1 MPRLN
6 PFRGGGDLKT
16 RINNYKEKLT
26 NDELNMEK
34 VATGAGVLAVL
45 GTTALLIYKGL
56 KGRGTGTEGQKLAAT
71 LVDIIKDPPR
81 RVAERAVKTATG
93 KSPSRARET
102 EHVRVATQKL
112 EGLKNMLDRRV
123 ILPEKVTPENSTKY
137 LRLKELA
144 ANRERGLATVEGAT
158 KHLSRL
164 SRHADWEPVKAKSV
178 TPENSTRYFE
188 QLIPTRVK
196 AENIQTAEETT
207 KYLSKLSR
215 KAKWEAKYLER
226 IAKNASPENMT
237 KNGIILPQARVAQTK
252 KYISIDTPAPKSPSR
267 AAEAEHVKNATK
279 KLENIAKN
287 TPKKEGVNDR
297 LARLAENTAEQ
308 NKGKILLSA

>member
-16 RINNYKEKLT
+16 RVNNYKEKLT

-123 ILPEKVTPENSTKY
+123 ILPEK
-137 LRLKELA
+137 
-144 ANRERGLATVEGAT
+144 
-158 KHLSRL
+158 
-164 SRHADWEPVKAKSV
+164 V